1 MTLSPVPF
9 GHLHSMLLDQPSL
22 WHSHLGAGQS
32 PLMVVDLDGGS
43 TMPPVDVGVPLV
55 IVGITD
61 RDVPEEHPAA
71 SACDIVLTRGDSTL
85 DMVADSV
92 RVAPIAATSLAVLL
106 RGAAGRV
113 IGDGLLL
120 ESATYSALQ
129 CGREFARWRA
139 ERPPRVRPDT
149 GGPAVLVE
157 HVGQGLELTL
167 NRPQVRNA
175 VDTRMRDELSEAF
188 RLVAMDPSIRE
199 VHVRGAGEAFCAG
212 GDLDE
217 FGSFPDA
224 ATAHIVRL
232 VQSVGR
238 SIAEV
243 ADRVTMHLHGACFG
257 SGIELPA
264 FAGTVLAAPDTLICL
279 PELRLGLIP
288 GAGGTVS
295 LPRRIGRHRAARL
308 AFSGERLDARTALDW
323 GLIDGI
329 STDSAD
335 ERAQRRAT

>member
-1 MTLSPVPF
+1 MTLNPISP
-9 GHLHSMLLDQPSL
+9 GHLHSMLLDGPSL
-22 WHSHLGAGQS
+22 WHDRLGAGQT
-32 PLMVVDLDGGS
+32 PLVVVDLDCGLP
-43 TMPPVDVGVPLV
+43 MPLVDNGVPLV

-61 RDVPEEHPAA
+61 RDVPEEHPGAT
-71 SACDIVLTRGDSTL
+71 ACDIVLTRGDSTL

-106 RGAAGRV
+106 RGGADRV
-113 IGDGLLL
+113 IADGLLL
-120 ESATYSALQ
+120 ESATYSTLQ
-129 CGREFARWRA
+129 SGLEFARWRA
-139 ERPPRVRPDT
+139 EHPPRDRPDT
-149 GGPAVLVE
+149 RGPAVTVE
-157 HVGQGLELTL
+157 RAGECLELTL
-167 NRPQVRNA
+167 NRPNVRNA
-175 VDTRMRDELSEAF
+175 LNTRMRDQLCEAF
-188 RLVAMDPSIRE
+188 RLVALDASIRE

-212 GDLDE
+212 GDVEE

-238 SIAEV
+238 SIAAV

-264 FAGTVLAAPDTLICL
+264 FAGTVLAAPGTLICL
-279 PELRLGLIP
+279 PELRLGLVP

-329 STDSAD
+329 SSD
-335 ERAQRRAT
+335 